1 MAESVDEPEAEATPG
16 APEMSPAAA
25 LALGVKRARARGNTH
40 QDAGLDAFL
49 AKQGA
54 LVDLQMEHLHEQ
66 RELTLSRLRW
76 GRLADRVRVLLQL
89 MTALAGLAV
98 IMAVGGMAWTASQ
111 QRGLVVTP
119 FTVPAELAQRGYD
132 GQALAS
138 RFLDRLGQL
147 EEQSYSVRTSLAF
160 HGAEQRELKLA
171 IPETGVSLGEV
182 QRLLGQLLGHEVHV
196 DGQVEASGDAVTLA
210 VRSGDE
216 PLISVAGPAADM
228 GALVDKAADQAFAR
242 SQPYRYARYLQI
254 SGHIPEALARYQALA
269 LSGDAEDRAWAT
281 EAWGALIARQG
292 DLAAGAAKQY
302 AGARAAPDFVLYWG
316 NLVGIEAALGHDE
329 AALRAALREEAAA
342 ASGRTG
348 QLGAAARRFM
358 EFGAREDHARLTG
371 DFQQAAVHGAAED
384 ALWPVVEHLPILR
397 LIFHQLQDQ
406 AELSAQAHD
415 AGFAAAMVRN
425 IGDSRSLLDAQA
437 PDARREIAAELNI
450 VAAQIA
456 ASREDWST
464 AWRQD
469 AAALAL
475 LKATNADATL
485 ITATATVA
493 TATSAAA
500 ARPRETMTTT
510 AATAAAA
517 ARAGHPAEA
526 RALAA
531 SLPADCYPCARAR
544 AAIAEANHD
553 LPGAARAFAEAVRLA
568 PSLPFA
574 YVEWGRLRL
583 AHGDPAGA
591 IAEAAQA
598 QKAGPDYADASEL
611 WGDALMAQRDY
622 AGAITRFAAADK
634 DAPRW
639 GRNHLNWGEAL
650 MLSGRYAQARAQ
662 FEAARGLDLNIPDRV
677 ALGVLLERTS
687 TGPLSAI

>member
-1 MAESVDEPEAEATPG
+1 MAESVDEPEAEAASG
-16 APEMSPAAA
+16 APEMSAAAA
-25 LALGVKRARARGNTH
+25 LAVGVKRARARGNTH

-49 AKQGA
+49 ARQGR
-54 LVDLQMEHLHEQ
+54 LVELQIEDMQEQ
-66 RELTLSRLRW
+66 RGLILSRLRW
-76 GRLADRVRVLLQL
+76 GRLGDRVRVLLQL

-98 IMAVGGMAWTASQ
+98 IMAVGGMAWAASQ

-119 FTVPAELAQRGYD
+119 FTVPADLSQRGYD

-147 EEQSYSVRTSLAF
+147 QDQSYSVRTSLAF

-182 QRLLGQLLGHEVHV
+182 QRLLVQWLGHEVQV
-196 DGQVEASGDAVTLA
+196 DGQVQASGDAVTLA
-210 VRSGDE
+210 VRSGDR
-216 PLISVAGPAADM
+216 PLITVSGPAADV
-228 GALVDKAADQAFAR
+228 GALVDEAADQAFAR

-254 SGHIPEALARYQALA
+254 SGRIQEALARYQALA
-269 LSGDAEDRAWAT
+269 LTGDAEDSAWAT

-292 DLAAGAAKQY
+292 DLAAGAAKEY

-316 NLVGIEAALGHDE
+316 NLVGIEAGLGHDE
-329 AALRAALREEAAA
+329 AALSAARREEAAA
-342 ASGRTG
+342 AAGRTG

-358 EFGAREDHARLTG
+358 ELGAREDHARLTG
-371 DFQQAAVHGAAED
+371 GFRQAVANGAAED
-384 ALWPVVEHLPILR
+384 ALWPVVEHLPISR

-406 AELSAQAHD
+406 AEPSAQAHD
-415 AGFAAAMVRN
+415 AGFAAEMVRN
-425 IGDSRSLLDAQA
+425 VADSRSLLDAQA

-450 VAAQIA
+450 AAALIA
-456 ASREDWST
+456 ASREDWPT

-475 LKATNADATL
+475 LGATNADATL
-485 ITATATVA
+485 STA

-517 ARAGHPAEA
+517 ARAGRLAEA

-544 AAIAEANHD
+544 AAIAEASHD
-553 LPGAARAFAEAVRLA
+553 VPGADRAFAEAVRLA
-568 PSLPFA
+568 PSVPFA

-583 AHGDPAGA
+583 AHGDPGGA
-591 IAEAAQA
+591 IAKAAQA

-611 WGDALMAQRDY
+611 WGDALMAQGDD
-622 AGAITRFAAADK
+622 AGAVTRFAAADK

-639 GRNHLNWGEAL
+639 GRNHLDWGEAL
-650 MLSGRYAQARAQ
+650 MLSGRYAEARTQ
-662 FEAARGLDLNIPDRV
+662 FEAARGLDLNIPDRA
-677 ALGVLLERTS
+677 ALGVLLDRTS
-687 TGPLSAI
+687 KGPLRG

>member
-1 MAESVDEPEAEATPG
+1 MAESVDEPEAEAASG
-16 APEMSPAAA
+16 APEMSAAAA
-25 LALGVKRARARGNTH
+25 LAVGVKRARAKGNTN
-40 QDAGLDAFL
+40 QDAELDAFL
-49 AKQGA
+49 ARQGR
-54 LVDLQMEHLHEQ
+54 LVELQIEDMQEQ
-66 RELTLSRLRW
+66 RGLILSRLRW
-76 GRLADRVRVLLQL
+76 GRLGDRVRVLLQL

-98 IMAVGGMAWTASQ
+98 IVAVGAMAWSASQ

-119 FTVPAELAQRGYD
+119 FTVPADLSQRGYD

-147 EEQSYSVRTSLAF
+147 QDQSYSVRTSLAF

-182 QRLLGQLLGHEVHV
+182 QRLLVQWLGHEVQV
-196 DGQVEASGDAVTLA
+196 DGQVQASGDAVTLA
-210 VRSGDE
+210 VRSGDQ
-216 PLISVAGPAADM
+216 PLITAAGAAADM

-254 SGHIPEALARYQALA
+254 SGRIQEALARYQALA
-269 LSGDAEDRAWAT
+269 LTGDAEDSAWAT

-292 DLAAGAAKQY
+292 DLAAGAAKEY

-316 NLVGIEAALGHDE
+316 NLVGIEAGLGHDE
-329 AALRAALREEAAA
+329 AALSAARREEAAA
-342 ASGRTG
+342 AAGRTG

-358 EFGAREDHARLTG
+358 ELGAREDHARLTG
-371 DFQQAAVHGAAED
+371 GFRQAVANGAAED
-384 ALWPVVEHLPILR
+384 ALWPVVEHLPISR

-406 AELSAQAHD
+406 AEPSAQAHD
-415 AGFAAAMVRN
+415 AGFAAEMVRN
-425 IGDSRSLLDAQA
+425 VADSRSLLDAQA

-450 VAAQIA
+450 AAALIA
-456 ASREDWST
+456 ASREDWPT

-475 LKATNADATL
+475 LGATNADATL
-485 ITATATVA
+485 ITA

-517 ARAGHPAEA
+517 ARAGRLADA
-526 RALAA
+526 QALAA

-544 AAIAEANHD
+544 AAIAEASHD
-553 LPGAARAFAEAVRLA
+553 VPGADRAFAEAVRLA

-583 AHGDPAGA
+583 AHGDPGGA
-591 IAEAAQA
+591 IAKAAQA

-611 WGDALMAQRDY
+611 WGDALMAQGDD
-622 AGAITRFAAADK
+622 AGAVTRFAAADK

-639 GRNHLNWGEAL
+639 GRNHLDWGEAL
-650 MLSGRYAQARAQ
+650 MLSGRYAEARTQ
-662 FEAARGLDLNIPDRV
+662 FEAARGLDLSNPDRA
-677 ALGVLLERTS
+677 ALVVLLDRTAK
-687 TGPLSAI
+687 GPLHG